1 MGTLMKVLFLHG
13 WTSVPGGRKP
23 TYLKQHGHEVLNPAL
38 PDDDFEA
45 AVRIA
50 QSDYDQ
56 HRPDVIVGSSRGGAV
71 AMNIE
76 SGDTPLVLLCPAWK
90 RWGTATIVK
99 TETMI
104 LHSKQDDVIPF
115 SESEELLRLSRL
127 PHAMLVEVG
136 EDHRLADP
144 EPLTKMLE
152 TCERV
157 VSEFGLVEVTVYYLE
172 MRSHSRRSLPAPRE
186 GLTVLNVQHPSV
198 SYYRFLYDAVG
209 RDYQWT
215 RKLRCSEEKLASMI
229 QHPQNELYVLHVDG
243 SPAGYAELSRRQ
255 ADEIELVQFGLMP
268 NFIGQGLGKWL
279 LQWTIDRVW
288 SYEPKRFWLHTCTMD
303 HETAL
308 PFYQQAGFTLYDEQR
323 VRQVGTVRN

>member
-1 MGTLMKVLFLHG
+1 MKVLFLHG

-38 PDDDFEA
+38 PDDDFEE

-71 AMNIE
+71 AINIE

-104 LHSKQDDVIPF
+104 LHSRQDDVIPF
-115 SESEELLRLSRL
+115 SESEELLRRSRL
-127 PHAMLVEVG
+127 SHSALVEVG

-144 EPLTKMLE
+144 EPLAKMLE
-152 TCERV
+152 ACERV
-157 VSEFGLVEVTVYYLE
+157 VSEFGLIEVAVYYLE
-172 MRSHSRRSLPAPRE
+172 IFSHSHRSLPAPRA
-186 GLTVLNVQHPSV
+186 GLTVLYVQHPSV

-255 ADEIELVQFGLMP
+255 TDEIELVQFGLMP

-279 LQWTIDRVW
+279 LQWTMDRVW

-303 HETAL
+303 HEAAL
-308 PFYQQAGFTLYDEQR
+308 SLYQQARFTLYDEQR